1 MVSIARKNLFHDKVR
16 FLVALVGV
24 QFAVVLMTL
33 QVGFLLKFMYNA
45 SVLIDHNE
53 ADIWITSKNLKN
65 FDFALP
71 FSESKLYEAR
81 KVPGVLWAEKLIMG
95 FSYWKM
101 PDGGQETIQVIGF
114 NPETMIGAPWDIIT
128 GDLRQVKYFNQI
140 FTDEA
145 DRGRLGNPWVGDE
158 VEIIGQKARIAGITR
173 GAKSF
178 VGSPFAFTSYK
189 NASRLTFVQPGQT
202 VYILIKV
209 APGYSIAEVKSRL
222 KETITGVDVYTK
234 QEFSWKSRRYW
245 LLVTGAGVLLL
256 STALMGLI
264 IGVII
269 VGQTI
274 YASTME
280 HIKEFGTLKAI
291 GASNRDIYGVIIKQ
305 ALIITA
311 IGYGVGMVL
320 SRFALQGTRKLG
332 VDAYLPPSVLG
343 IIFAVTLVMG
353 VAASLVSIYKVTKI
367 DPALVFKS

>member
-1 MVSIARKNLFHDKVR
+1 M
-16 FLVALVGV
+16 
-24 QFAVVLMTL
+24 
-33 QVGFLLKFMYNA
+33 
-45 SVLIDHNE
+45 
-53 ADIWITSKNLKN
+53 
-65 FDFALP
+65 
-71 FSESKLYEAR
+71 
-81 KVPGVLWAEKLIMG
+81 
-95 FSYWKM
+95 
-101 PDGGQETIQVIGF
+101 IGF
-114 NPETMIGAPWDIIT
+114 NPETMIGAPWDIMT
-128 GDLRQVKYFNQI
+128 GDLRDVKYFNQI
-140 FTDEA
+140 FIDEA
-145 DRGRLGNPWVGDE
+145 DRGRLGDPWVGDE

-189 NASRLTFVQPGQT
+189 NALRLTFVQPGQT

-209 APGYSIAEVKSRL
+209 APGYSIADVKSRL
-222 KETITGVDVYTK
+222 KETITGVDVYTR

-245 LLVTGAGVLLL
+245 LLVTGAGILLL

-291 GASNRDIYGVIIKQ
+291 GASNRDIYAVIIKQ
-305 ALIITA
+305 ALIITT
-311 IGYGVGMVL
+311 IGYGLGMVL
-320 SRFALQGTRKLG
+320 GRFALQGTRKLG

-343 IIFAVTLVMG
+343 VIFAVTLMMG
-353 VAASLVSIYKVTKI
+353 IASSLVSIYKVTKI